1 MGFGGGFEAS
11 LSQWR
16 RGIITDDWGT
26 LFISVPSYRSGL
38 GRYET
43 ERKRVNMSKR
53 YDQLKTYMDRAMAL
67 KTAMTLFEWD
77 NETLAPKA
85 AGELTSHV
93 IGVLSGEYF
102 QALTCDELRQILK
115 ECREDET
122 LSQAE
127 AANVRELLEEQEK
140 IECIPQKEY
149 QEFATLTSRATAVWA
164 RAKEDN
170 DFEAFAPTLEKVIEF
185 QKKFAGYRAGEG
197 KKLYDVML
205 DDFEPGFSM
214 ENLDEFFNVLKAEL
228 VPFLK
233 KVVKESKKVD
243 DRFLKGD
250 YPEQKQ
256 EELARFLA
264 GYVGFDFQRGV
275 MAVSAHPF
283 TTNLH
288 NKDVRL
294 TTHYTDC
301 VDSSLFSVIH
311 EAGHGIYELGIRD
324 ELTLTPAG
332 QGASMGMHESQS
344 RFFEN
349 IIGRNRAFWEPI
361 YGRVQEMFPNQL
373 GEVSLDRFVAAVNKV
388 ATGLIRTEAD
398 ELSYSL
404 HVLIRYE
411 IEKMLIEEDLDV
423 KKLPEIWVDKYEEY
437 LGIRPENAA
446 EGVLQD
452 IHWSQGSFGY
462 FPSYALGSAF
472 AAQIY
477 CHMKKTMD
485 FEGLLEAGNVD
496 AIREYLKEHIHQFGK
511 IKTSR
516 QLLKD
521 VTGEDFDPQYYIKYL
536 KEKYSKLYHLEK

>member
-1 MGFGGGFEAS
+1 
-11 LSQWR
+11 
-16 RGIITDDWGT
+16 
-26 LFISVPSYRSGL
+26 
-38 GRYET
+38 
-43 ERKRVNMSKR
+43 MSKL
-53 YDQLKTYMDRAMAL
+53 YEQLKTHMDRVMAI

-77 NETLAPKA
+77 NETLAPQE

-102 QALTCDELRQILK
+102 QILTCSELRHILK
-115 ECREDET
+115 ECRGDEE
-122 LSQAE
+122 LSEPE
-127 AANVRELLEEQEK
+127 AANVRELWEELEK
-140 IECIPQKEY
+140 IRCIPQNEY
-149 QEFATLTSRATAVWA
+149 QDFATLTARATRVWA

-170 DFEAFAPTLEKVIEF
+170 DFEAFAPTLKRVIEY
-185 QKKFAGYRAGEG
+185 QKKFAGYRANNG

-214 ENLDEFFNVLKAEL
+214 ESLDAFFGLLKREL

-233 KVVKESKKVD
+233 QVAEESKKAD
-243 DRFLKGD
+243 DSFLKGD
-250 YPEQKQ
+250 YPVEQQ
-256 EELARFLA
+256 ERLARFLA
-264 GYVGFDFQRGV
+264 EYVGFDFDRGV

-288 NKDVRL
+288 NKDVRI

-311 EAGHGIYELGIRD
+311 EAGHGIYEQGIRD

-349 IIGRNRAFWEPI
+349 MIGRNRAFWVPI
-361 YGRVQEMFPNQL
+361 YGRVQKMFPKQL
-373 GEVSLDRFVAAVNKV
+373 GEVSLDTFVAAVNKV
-388 ATGLIRTEAD
+388 TAGLIRTEAD

-423 KKLPEIWVDKYEEY
+423 EKLPEVWASKYEEY
-437 LGIRPENAA
+437 LGVRPETAA

-472 AAQIY
+472 GAQLY
-477 CHMKKTMD
+477 SHMKKNMD
-485 FEGLLEAGNVD
+485 FEGLLESGKVD
-496 AIREYLKEHIHQFGK
+496 VIRQYLKEHIHQFGK
-511 IKTSR
+511 LKTSR

-521 VTGEDFDPQYYIKYL
+521 VTGEDFNPHYYVDYL
-536 KEKYSKLYHLEK
+536 KEKYAKLYGIEVKKEALSQQ

>member
-1 MGFGGGFEAS
+1 
-11 LSQWR
+11 
-16 RGIITDDWGT
+16 
-26 LFISVPSYRSGL
+26 
-38 GRYET
+38 
-43 ERKRVNMSKR
+43 MSKL
-53 YDQLKTYMDRAMAL
+53 YEQLKTHMDRVMAI

-77 NETLAPKA
+77 NETLAPQE

-102 QALTCDELRQILK
+102 QILTCSELRHILK
-115 ECREDET
+115 ECRGDEA
-122 LSQAE
+122 LSEPE
-127 AANVRELLEEQEK
+127 AANVRELWEELEK
-140 IECIPQKEY
+140 IRCIPQNEY
-149 QEFATLTSRATAVWA
+149 QDFATLTARATRVWA

-170 DFEAFAPTLEKVIEF
+170 DFEAFAPTLKRVIEY
-185 QKKFAGYRAGEG
+185 QKKFAGYRANNG

-214 ENLDEFFNVLKAEL
+214 ESLDAFFGLLKREL

-233 KVVKESKKVD
+233 QVAEESKKAD
-243 DRFLKGD
+243 DSFLKGD
-250 YPEQKQ
+250 YPVEQQ
-256 EELARFLA
+256 ERLARFLA
-264 GYVGFDFQRGV
+264 EYVGFDFDRGV

-288 NKDVRL
+288 NKDVRI

-311 EAGHGIYELGIRD
+311 EAGHGIYEQGIRD

-349 IIGRNRAFWEPI
+349 MIGRNRAFWVPI
-361 YGRVQEMFPNQL
+361 YGRVQKMFPKQL
-373 GEVSLDRFVAAVNKV
+373 GEVSLDTFVAAVNKV
-388 ATGLIRTEAD
+388 TAGLIRTEAD

-423 KKLPEIWVDKYEEY
+423 EKLPEVWASKYEEY
-437 LGIRPENAA
+437 LGVRPETAA

-472 AAQIY
+472 GAQLY
-477 CHMKKTMD
+477 SHMKKNMD
-485 FEGLLEAGNVD
+485 FEGLLESGKVD
-496 AIREYLKEHIHQFGK
+496 VIRQYLKEHIHQFGK
-511 IKTSR
+511 LKTSC

-521 VTGEDFDPQYYIKYL
+521 VTGEDFNPHYYVDYL
-536 KEKYSKLYHLEK
+536 KEKYAKLYGIEVKKEALSQQ